1 MLQVHGA
8 SIILKKRII
17 LKLIQGYPDWNTK
30 MDMRPD
36 FGMNIYHICV
46 RNSMEPTLVQVN
58 FFGYRTQLGSGMHY
72 PKEIKIDL

>member
-1 MLQVHGA
+1 MHGA

-17 LKLIQGYPDWNTK
+17 LKLIQGYREWTTK

-36 FGMNIYHICV
+36 FGMNICHICV
-46 RNSMEPTLVQVN
+46 SNSMEPTLVQVN

-72 PKEIKIDL
+72 PKEMKNNL